1 MTVKSRKYNTFLKVT
16 VNGKNYLG
24 RLVSSITL
32 EKHLMDNLVESDSWL
47 IAIETMDSESKKGHT
62 YKVTGALRYADH
74 VNKMPWLRLVEARKV
89 VEDKVVEY
97 HKSLYH
103 K

>member
-32 EKHLMDNLVESDSWL
+32 EKSLMDSLVESDNWL
-47 IAIETMDSESKKGHT
+47 VAIETMDGESKKGHT
-62 YKVTGALRYADH
+62 YKVPGALQYADH
-74 VNKMPWLRLVEARKV
+74 VNKMPWLRLAEARKV
-89 VEDKVVEY
+89 IEEKAVEY